1 MIRFK
6 KILVATDFSEGSKIA
21 YTYANELANKFGGK
35 VDLIHVI
42 PTMKYFGESLSLL
55 GLPLD
60 MNKEVYPKL
69 MDQCK
74 GYIEDDL
81 NNYIHKGVRGSTDVR
96 IDLRPYEVIVEQAN
110 ALPYDLLIIGTHGA
124 DTSSLMHGHMSD
136 RVIRLSKV
144 PVLSAPKGLP
154 EKGMHHIMVP
164 IDFSEVSWQ
173 SLYLATSLAA
183 AVKGDLTLLYV
194 KELYGAEGEVPEH
207 RPNEDETDLI
217 RKKLFERFHTFASA
231 DQKFTFE
238 VKPEPSEDYD
248 WIVASMNSEVVNI
261 KVHTIVKYG
270 VSAHYEISD
279 FANEHAD
286 LVVMTTHGRTGLSQ
300 VLLGSTTERV
310 ARHCHKPVLT
320 IRPA

>member
-1 MIRFK
+1 MVRFK

-35 VDLIHVI
+35 VDLLHVI

-60 MNKEVYPKL
+60 MNKDVYPKL
-69 MDQCK
+69 MDQCR

-81 NNYIHKGVRGSTDVR
+81 DKYIHKNVRGTADVR
-96 IDLRPYEVIVEQAN
+96 IDLRPYEVIVNQAN
-110 ALPYDLLIIGTHGA
+110 EHQYDLLIIGTHGS
-124 DTSSLMHGHMSD
+124 DTVSLMSGHMSD
-136 RVIRLSKV
+136 RVIRFSKV

-154 EKGMHHIMVP
+154 EKGIRHIVVP
-164 IDFSEVSWQ
+164 IDFSDRSWQ
-173 SLYLATSLAA
+173 SLYLAASLSA

-217 RKKLFERFHTFASA
+217 RKKLFERFHTFASI
-231 DQKFTFE
+231 DKKFTFE
-238 VKPEPSEDYD
+238 VKPEPGEEYD
-248 WIVASMNSEVVNI
+248 WLVASMNSEVVNI
-261 KVHTIVKYG
+261 KVHSVVKYG

-279 FANEHAD
+279 FANENAD

-310 ARHCHKPVLT
+310 ARHCNKPVLT
-320 IRPA
+320 IRPE

>member
-1 MIRFK
+1 MVRFK

-21 YTYANELANKFGGK
+21 YTYANELAHKFGGK
-35 VDLIHVI
+35 VDLLHVI
-42 PTMKYFGESLSLL
+42 PTIKYFGESLSLM

-69 MDQCK
+69 MDQCR

-81 NNYIHKGVRGSTDVR
+81 NNFIDKGVRGTAEVR
-96 IDLRPYEVIVEQAN
+96 IDLRPYEVIVDQAN
-110 ALPYDLLIIGTHGA
+110 QAYDLLIIGTHGA
-124 DTSSLMHGHMSD
+124 DSGSMIGGHMSD
-136 RVIRLSKV
+136 RVIRFSQV
-144 PVLSAPKGLP
+144 PVLSTPKGLP
-154 EKGMHHIMVP
+154 EKGIHRIVVP
-164 IDFSEVSWQ
+164 IDFSDLSWQ
-173 SLYLATSLAA
+173 SLHLAASLTA
-183 AVKGDLTLLYV
+183 AVKGTLTLLYV
-194 KELYGAEGEVPEH
+194 KELYGAEGEVPQH

-231 DQKFTFE
+231 DNKFTFE
-238 VKPEPSEDYD
+238 VKPEPGEDFD
-248 WIVASMNSEVVNI
+248 WIVASLNSEVINI
-261 KVHTIVKYG
+261 KVHTVVNYG

-310 ARHCHKPVLT
+310 ARHCHKAVLT
-320 IRPA
+320 IRPS